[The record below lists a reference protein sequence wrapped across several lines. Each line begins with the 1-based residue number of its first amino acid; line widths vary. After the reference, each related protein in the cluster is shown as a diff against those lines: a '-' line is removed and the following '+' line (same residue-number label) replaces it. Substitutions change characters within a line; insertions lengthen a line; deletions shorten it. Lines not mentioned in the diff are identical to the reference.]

1 MPREKKGDQK
11 RITDSTDRN
20 RTQKSENHRL
30 AKDNKKLHSII
41 IVNKLL
47 G

>member
-1 MPREKKGDQK
+1 MSREKKGDQK
-11 RITDSTDRN
+11 SRTDSSERN
-20 RTQKSENHRL
+20 RTQKSENNRL
-30 AKDNKKLHSII
+30 AKNNKKLHSII